1 MAAILSRMP
10 ARTIPELVGQVRA
23 AHPDR
28 TAFRF
33 KRDGEWRD
41 WDWTRAEE
49 ECRGISRA
57 LLASGVRRGDR
68 VAILSQ
74 TRLEW
79 VLCDLGIAGCGGTTV
94 GIYPSS
100 PATDCA
106 YILDHSEAETVFVE
120 DAEQLAKLAAVR
132 GEIPRLR
139 RIVLFDGGGDPGIGV
154 LSWEEFLRPAADVPE
169 ASLDERQAAIGPEDV
184 ASIVYTSGTTGIPRG
199 AMLTHGSLLFV
210 AASAREAL
218 SVTPGGVYLLFL
230 PLAHVF
236 ARLTVHLC
244 MSAANTIAF
253 AEGLNQ
259 VADNLKDR
267 KSVV

>member
-1 MAAILSRMP
+1 MS
-10 ARTIPELVGQVRA
+10 
-23 AHPDR
+23 D
-28 TAFRF
+28 
-33 KRDGEWRD
+33 KRGGERVCV
-41 WDWTRAEE
+41 EE
-49 ECRGISRA
+49 
-57 LLASGVRRGDR
+57 
-68 VAILSQ
+68 
-74 TRLEW
+74 
-79 VLCDLGIAGCGGTTV
+79 
-94 GIYPSS
+94 
-100 PATDCA
+100 
-106 YILDHSEAETVFVE
+106 
-120 DAEQLAKLAAVR
+120 AEQLAKLAAVR

-154 LSWEEFLRPAADVPE
+154 LSWEEFLRLAADVPE

-184 ASIVYTSGTTGIPRG
+184 ASIVYTSGTTGIPKG

-259 VADNLKDR
+259 VADNL
-267 KSVV
+267 